1 VTVTLP
7 DGNRLELPDGA
18 TGHDAAAAIGPG
30 LAKAAVAV
38 RVGDEI
44 RDLALPLAD
53 GDEIQIVTP
62 KSGDDYLWV
71 MRHSAAHV
79 MAEAVQSIIPGTR
92 LGFGPPI
99 HDGFYYDFDAPR
111 PITEEDFP
119 AIEAEMARI
128 VASKAPFQRSVMT
141 IDDARAFFAERED
154 PYKVDQIDFLAGE
167 GESTVSLYRD
177 REFVDLCRGPH
188 VQDTGRIGPVKL
200 MSVAGAYWRGSEKN
214 PQLTRLY
221 ATAFTQK
228 KDLEAHLERL
238 EQARARDHRR
248 VGRDLELFHFDE
260 HGPGFPFF
268 LPRGMVVVNGIKEAV
283 RDELAN
289 MDYAEIQTP
298 TMLDTELW
306 KTSGHWDN
314 YRENMYFTEIE
325 EQSFAVKPMNCP
337 GACLVYRSRRHSY
350 RELPLRYAEF
360 GHVHRHELSGVL
372 HGLFRVRAFTQ
383 DDAHIFCRLD
393 QVQEEVN
400 AVLALTDRF
409 YGRFGFEHVELKLS
423 TRPEKAIGE
432 PSMWDR
438 AEEALRQ
445 ALGDREYGLKEGD
458 GAFYGPK
465 IDFQVTDVMGRSWQL
480 GTCQLDF
487 WFPERFDLVFTNAD
501 DQEERPVMIHRAITG
516 SIERFLGILIENT
529 GGDFPLWLAPEQA
542 RILPIADRHAP
553 YAESVRARLRDFGL
567 RVGIDARSESV
578 GRRIRDGELA
588 KIPYLLVVG
597 DKEEEAGTA
606 SVRARHGGDRGT
618 PGIAAL
624 AAAMRD
630 EVEAG

>member
-1 VTVTLP
+1 M
-7 DGNRLELPDGA
+7 GR
-18 TGHDAAAAIGPG
+18 
-30 LAKAAVAV
+30 
-38 RVGDEI
+38 
-44 RDLALPLAD
+44 
-53 GDEIQIVTP
+53 
-62 KSGDDYLWV
+62 
-71 MRHSAAHV
+71 
-79 MAEAVQSIIPGTR
+79 II
-92 LGFGPPI
+92 
-99 HDGFYYDFDAPR
+99 
-111 PITEEDFP
+111 
-119 AIEAEMARI
+119 
-128 VASKAPFQRSVMT
+128 ASKAPFQRSVMS
-141 IDDARAFFAERED
+141 IADARGFFAERED
-154 PYKVDQIDFLAGE
+154 PYKVDQIDVLAGE
-167 GESTVSLYRD
+167 GEETVSLYRD

-221 ATAFTQK
+221 ATAFTSK

-268 LPRGMVVVNGIKEAV
+268 LPRGMVVVNGIRQAV

-325 EQSFAVKPMNCP
+325 GQSFAVKPMNCP

-393 QVQEEVN
+393 QVQDEVN

-409 YGRFGFEHVELKLS
+409 YGRFGFEKVELKLS

-432 PSMWDR
+432 QSMWDK
-438 AEEALRQ
+438 AEDALRQ

-542 RILPIADRHAP
+542 RVLPIADRHAP

-618 PGIAAL
+618 PAIAAV
-624 AAAMRD
+624 AAALRD